1 MNIALSGD
9 PGPSFVW
16 LFLYVNDKYLYVKL
30 VYNKETAKKIFLKLK
45 RTKNRFD
52 SIGVFRNNINN
63 DSWVSLNIFSIFW
76 LLFLTKLVEDT
87 LGPVH
92 LYTSSA
98 AS

>member
-1 MNIALSGD
+1 M
-9 PGPSFVW
+9 W

-30 VYNKETAKKIFLKLK
+30 VYNKETAKKIILKLK

-76 LLFLTKLVEDT
+76 VLFLTKLVEDT